1 MVVGTYSSRPSG
13 LWLGL
18 LPGLLVLAAA
28 LVGIASRPMGQLA
41 SLWPA
46 NALLLGLM
54 LRWPGFARPLGWGS
68 AVLGYLLADQLTGSE
83 LRFSLLMT
91 LGNLQGV
98 LMGWWLLS
106 RLPAEDRRLQGPLSV
121 PRLLLVVTLASATA
135 ALVGLPLGPRL
146 LGTDALG
153 GWIYCFASEL
163 ANYIAFLPAM
173 LTLPAPRL
181 APERRLQG
189 AAVVPTHR
197 LGSLRAVAP
206 VLALV
211 LACCLGL
218 MVAGPGAV
226 AFPVPALLWCALSY
240 GVFGTAVLTLLFGSW
255 ALISISLGWLPVG
268 LDPNTPNALLSIRL
282 GVSMIAVAPITV
294 ACVMAAREQLLQRLH
309 YLATHDPLSGLLNR
323 HAFHEQAGAALAR
336 LAAAAQPAAL
346 LMLDLD
352 HFKRI
357 NDEYGHAAGD
367 TVLAR
372 FATQAA
378 SSLREVDLMGRLGGE
393 EFAILLPGCGLAEAQ
408 AVAERLRAAFA
419 AVQIDLD
426 EGRALRA
433 TVSIGVAMQQRRLA
447 LDPLLA
453 AADRALYAAKTAGR
467 NRVDLAPPEA
477 ALAD

>member
-1 MVVGTYSSRPSG
+1 M
-13 LWLGL
+13 

-28 LVGIASRPMGQLA
+28 LAGIASRPMGQLA

-54 LRWPGFARPLGWGS
+54 LRWPAFARPLGWSS
-68 AVLGYLLADQLTGSE
+68 ALLGYLLADQLTGSA
-83 LRFSLLMT
+83 LQLTLLLT

-106 RLPAEDRRLQGPLSV
+106 HLPAEDRRLQGPLSV

-135 ALVGLPLGPRL
+135 ALVGLAIGPRL

-153 GWIYCFASEL
+153 GWVYCFASEL

-173 LTLPAPRL
+173 LTLPTPRL
-181 APERRLQG
+181 VPERRLQG
-189 AAVVPTHR
+189 GPAAAPR
-197 LGSLRAVAP
+197 PPWSLRAVAP

-211 LACCLGL
+211 VACALGL
-218 MVAGPGAV
+218 VVAGPGAV

-323 HAFHEQAGAALAR
+323 HAFHEQAALALAR
-336 LAAAAQPAAL
+336 LAAQGQATAL

-357 NDEYGHAAGD
+357 NDEHGHAAGD

-372 FATQAA
+372 FAGLAA
-378 SSLREVDLMGRLGGE
+378 GGLREVDLMGRVGGE
-393 EFAILLPGCGLAEAQ
+393 EFAILLPGCGAAEAL

-419 AVQIDLD
+419 AAQIDLG
-426 EGRALRA
+426 EGRALQA
-433 TVSIGVAMQQRRLA
+433 TVSIGVAAQQHSADLE
-447 LDPLLA
+447 PLLA

-477 ALAD
+477 ALAS

>member
-1 MVVGTYSSRPSG
+1 
-13 LWLGL
+13 
-18 LPGLLVLAAA
+18 
-28 LVGIASRPMGQLA
+28 
-41 SLWPA
+41 
-46 NALLLGLM
+46 
-54 LRWPGFARPLGWGS
+54 
-68 AVLGYLLADQLTGSE
+68 LGYLLADQLTGSE
-83 LRFSLLMT
+83 LRFTLLMT

-135 ALVGLPLGPRL
+135 ALVGLPLGTRL

-181 APERRLQG
+181 APERRLHG

-211 LACCLGL
+211 LACGLGL

-323 HAFHEQAGAALAR
+323 HAFHERAALDLAR
-336 LAAAAQPAAL
+336 LAAQGQATAL

-372 FATQAA
+372 FAGLAL
-378 SSLREVDLMGRLGGE
+378 SGLREVDLMGRVGGE
-393 EFAILLPGCGLAEAQ
+393 EFAILLPGCGAAEAQ
-408 AVAERLRAAFA
+408 IVAERLRAAFA
-419 AVQIDLD
+419 AAQIDLG
-426 EGRALRA
+426 EGRALQA
-433 TVSIGVAMQQRRLA
+433 TVSIGVAAQQRSADLQ
-447 LDPLLA
+447 PLLA